1 MKIVIDRNIPFIEGV
16 FDGVCSVEYL
26 PSAYIDHLSVKEA
39 DALIVRTRTR
49 CDKAL
54 LLGTNIKMIATA
66 TAGYEHIDMDF
77 CRKAGI
83 EVFVARGCNA
93 SSVAQYIGSVLAV
106 WTAKKRLD
114 ISTLTL
120 GIVGYGFVG
129 KAVEKMANRLGV
141 KVLVNDPPLE
151 QSGVRHDFVSLSDIA
166 EQCDIISFHTSLT
179 NDGNFPTYHLANTAF
194 FERCAK
200 RPLIVN
206 AARGGIVDERAMAEA
221 YRDGRIGGFA
231 IDCWVGEPDINSHI
245 LKEAFIATPHIAGYS
260 ADGKANATA
269 MCINAISE
277 YFSLNGLAVQT
288 KLSHKQTNMAKGSQL
303 LRTLIQNYDIE
314 RDSINLKNNL
324 DRFEYFRNNYPERR
338 ELELS

>member
-16 FDGVCSVEYL
+16 FDDVCSVEYL
-26 PSAYIDHLSVKEA
+26 PSAVIDHMSVKEV

-129 KAVEKMANRLGV
+129 KAVENMANKLGV
-141 KVLVNDPPLE
+141 KVLMNDPPLE

-179 NDGNFPTYHLANTAF
+179 NDGKFPTYHLANSAF

-206 AARGGIVDERAMAEA
+206 AARGGVVDEQAMAEA

-231 IDCWVGEPDINSHI
+231 IDCWEGEPNIDSHI
-245 LKEAFIATPHIAGYS
+245 LEEAFIATPHIAGYS

-277 YFSLNGLAVQT
+277 YFSLNCLAMQT
-288 KLSHKQTNMAKGSQL
+288 KLSPKQINMAQGSQL
-303 LRTLIQNYDIE
+303 LQTLIKNYDIE
-314 RDSINLKNNL
+314 RDSVGLKNNPEK
-324 DRFEYFRNNYPERR
+324 FEYFRNNYPERR

>member
-16 FDGVCSVEYL
+16 FDDVCSVEYL
-26 PSAYIDHLSVKEA
+26 PSAVIDHISVKEV

-93 SSVAQYIGSVLAV
+93 SSVAQYIGSVLSV
-106 WTAKKRLD
+106 WTVKKRLD

-129 KAVEKMANRLGV
+129 KAVEKMANKLGV

-179 NDGNFPTYHLANTAF
+179 NDGKFPTYHLADTAF

-206 AARGGIVDERAMAEA
+206 AARGGVVDEQTMTEA

-231 IDCWVGEPDINSHI
+231 IDCWEGEPNINSHI
-245 LKEAFIATPHIAGYS
+245 LEEAFIATPHIAGYS

-288 KLSHKQTNMAKGSQL
+288 KLSPKQINMSQGSEL
-303 LRTLIQNYDIE
+303 LQTLIQNYDIE
-314 RDSINLKNNL
+314 RDSVGLKNNPEK
-324 DRFEYFRNNYPERR
+324 FEYFRNNYPERR

>member
-16 FDGVCSVEYL
+16 FDDVCSVEYL
-26 PSAYIDHLSVKEA
+26 PSAVIDHLSVKEA

-77 CRKAGI
+77 CRKVGI

-141 KVLVNDPPLE
+141 KVLMNDPPLE

-179 NDGNFPTYHLANTAF
+179 NDGKFPTYHLADTAF

-206 AARGGIVDERAMAEA
+206 AARGGVVDEQAMTEA
-221 YRDGRIGGFA
+221 YIDGRIGGFA
-231 IDCWVGEPDINSHI
+231 IDCWEGEPNINSHI
-245 LKEAFIATPHIAGYS
+245 LEEAFIATPHIAGYS
-260 ADGKANATA
+260 ADGKANATT

-277 YFSLNGLAVQT
+277 YFSLNGLAMQT
-288 KLSHKQTNMAKGSQL
+288 KLSPKQINMSQGSEL
-303 LRTLIQNYDIE
+303 LQTLIQNYDIE
-314 RDSINLKNNL
+314 RDSVGLKNNPEK
-324 DRFEYFRNNYPERR
+324 FEYFRNNYPERR